1 MKKNLLTTTALF
13 ALLTSTA
20 IADNHTT
27 LSTDVNASTQT
38 GVEVSS
44 DGVDA
49 NTNLDADLKL
59 NADTNVGSEN
69 EAPIVTTDSNGD
81 TTIDTTIVT
90 SSVTAAMASS
100 TATKMTMSGE
110 AVLAS
115 NLLGKQVYTS
125 ADADAESVGDIND
138 VVMDQNGNTEWVIV
152 GVGGFLGMGEKEV
165 ALSIEQ
171 VDWVERDGERVVI
184 TNMTKAQLEAAAE
197 FNRDALNDDDKYQP
211 FQFSWTDE
219 GKKRLDMLK
228 SWDWEHSSMMQVAYE
243 DLSADALI
251 GTRVK
256 DPNNDDIGE
265 VGDVLL
271 TEKGEVTAYIVDVG
285 GFLGLGEK
293 PVALSNSRIHIY
305 QDADANLMVRSDFTK
320 AELENSTTYDA
331 EAYKADPDAYII
343 K

>member
-13 ALLTSTA
+13 ALLTSSA
-20 IADNHTT
+20 IADNNTV
-27 LSTDVNASTQT
+27 STDLNSSTQT
-38 GVEVSS
+38 DVEVSS
-44 DGVDA
+44 D
-49 NTNLDADLKL
+49 NTNASSNLDVE
-59 NADTNVGSEN
+59 TSVSSEV
-69 EAPIVTTDSNGD
+69 ETPSIATDSNGD
-81 TTIDTTIVT
+81 AKIDNAVVT
-90 SSVTAAMASS
+90 SSVSAAMASS
-100 TATKMTMSGE
+100 TETKLTMSGQ

-115 NLLGKQVYTS
+115 NLLGKKVYTS
-125 ADADAESVGDIND
+125 ADADAKSVGDIND
-138 VVMDQNGNTEWVIV
+138 VVMDQNGNAEWVIV

-211 FQFSWTDE
+211 FQFSWTEE
-219 GKKRLDMLK
+219 GKKRLDVLK
-228 SWDWEHSSMMQVAYE
+228 SWDWEHSNMMQVAYE

-265 VGDVLL
+265 IGDVLL